1 MKKLATLVL
10 LISAAG
16 VEAKDFRALD
26 FGDSCKDLV
35 KAEEALGSR
44 YTGAPAEKSLFA
56 FQGSF
61 QGWPAIVGYSCR
73 DGRFHSGSYL
83 LGRTSLSE
91 AKEFYAQLKRQ
102 LILEHGEPTTDF
114 ASPEAQRKLEE
125 SLGRRPPE
133 TDRYSCMWD
142 KEKLHVQLSM
152 NGPFG
157 GEGWETSVTFE
168 ALGGI

>member
-1 MKKLATLVL
+1 MKKLAILLL
-10 LISAAG
+10 LISATSAQ
-16 VEAKDFRALD
+16 AKDFRALD
-26 FGDSCKDLV
+26 FGDRCEDFV

-44 YTGAPAEKSLFA
+44 YTGAPDEKYLFP

-61 QGWPAIVGYSCR
+61 QGWPVIVGYSCR

-91 AKEFYAQLKRQ
+91 AKAFYAELKRQ

-114 ASPEAQRKLEE
+114 ASPEVLRKLEE

-133 TDRYSCMWD
+133 TERYSCMWN
-142 KEKLHVQLSM
+142 KEKLRIQLSM

-157 GEGWETSVTFE
+157 GEGWQTSVTFRVP
-168 ALGGI
+168 GGI